1 MSATLADR
9 IPPPLPGS
17 SMRIAF
23 ARLRRRRFAFAGALF
38 MACLALVA
46 VFADVLASDLPIA
59 CKLHGTTYLLPN
71 LTRPPVLASYDCA
84 RIEDESDEG
93 DWAIHPLVRFGPSQ
107 TSARGRIET
116 LRSPSLA
123 AGHPFGTDDRGRD
136 VFARIVHGARTS
148 LTVALLAVL
157 GFVSIGAAFGALAG
171 FFGGMLDAIVAR
183 LVEALS
189 AFPTVVLVLVVQALL
204 PRPTLLTMLFAIGL
218 SRWPE
223 ITRLV
228 RAEVLLVTSQEYV
241 TAARALGASPL
252 RVLVRHVLPNVKAPI
267 AVAMTFGIASVVLI
281 EASLSFLR
289 VGVPP
294 STPSWGETLSEV
306 RDHGEAWWLLVIPGL
321 FVFSTVASLNLVAEA
336 LRDLLD
342 PRIRIESLHPAMRP
356 IGGAG
361 KGSERPDAMPPS
373 SRAASTGAL

>member
-1 MSATLADR
+1 VSATLTD
-9 IPPPLPGS
+9 IMPPPLPGS

-23 ARLRRRRFAFAGALF
+23 AQLRRRRFAFAGALF
-38 MACLALVA
+38 IACLALVA
-46 VFADVLASDLPIA
+46 VFADLLASDLPIA
-59 CKLHGTTYLLPN
+59 CKLHGQTYLLPN
-71 LTRPPVLASYDCA
+71 LTRPPILASYDCA

-107 TSARGRIET
+107 TSARGRIEA
-116 LRSPSLA
+116 LRAPSLA
-123 AGHPFGTDDRGRD
+123 LGHPFGTDDRGRD
-136 VFARIVHGARTS
+136 VFARTVHGARTS

-171 FFGGMLDAIVAR
+171 FFGGMLDAVVAR

-189 AFPTVVLVLVVQALL
+189 AFPTVVLVLVVQALI
-204 PRPTLLTMLFAIGL
+204 PRPTLLTMLLAIGL

-228 RAEVLLVTSQEYV
+228 RAEVLLVASQEYV

-252 RVLVRHVLPNVKAPI
+252 RVLIRHVSPNVKAPVV
-267 AVAMTFGIASVVLI
+267 VAMTFGIASVVLI

-294 STPSWGETLSEV
+294 STPSWGETLSVV
-306 RDHGEAWWLLVIPGL
+306 RDHGEAWGLLAIPGL

-342 PRIRIESLHPAMRP
+342 PRLRIESLHPAMRP
-356 IGGAG
+356 IGSAG
-361 KGSERPDAMPPS
+361 KGAEAMPPS
-373 SRAASTGAL
+373 STTASTGTR

>member
-1 MSATLADR
+1 MSPTLADVM
-9 IPPPLPGS
+9 PPPLPGS

-23 ARLRRRRFAFAGALF
+23 LQLRRRRFAFAGALF
-38 MACLALVA
+38 IACLALVA
-46 VFADVLASDLPIA
+46 VFADLLASDLPIA
-59 CKLHGTTYLLPN
+59 CKFHGTTYLLPN

-107 TSARGRIET
+107 TSARGRIEA
-116 LRSPSLA
+116 LHSPSLGE
-123 AGHPFGTDDRGRD
+123 GHPFGTDDRGRD
-136 VFARIVHGARTS
+136 VFARTVHGARTS

-204 PRPTLLTMLFAIGL
+204 PRPTLLTMLLAIGL

-228 RAEVLLVTSQEYV
+228 RAEVLLVASQEYV

-252 RVLVRHVLPNVKAPI
+252 RVLVRHVSPNVKAPI
-267 AVAMTFGIASVVLI
+267 VVAMTFGIASVVLI

-294 STPSWGETLSEV
+294 STSSWGETLSEV

-342 PRIRIESLHPAMRP
+342 PRLRIESLHPAMRP
-356 IGGAG
+356 IGSTGQGA
-361 KGSERPDAMPPS
+361 EAMPPS
-373 SRAASTGAL
+373 ATTASTGTR